1 MTRIGC
7 WIVAHLTRLLDE
19 HEREIVR
26 GDLAECQTPTGRAL
40 REVLGLVVRRQV
52 EPWCSWRPWLMLA
65 TIVIPIG
72 LLLSH
77 AARLWASSAASDIW
91 IYWRFWD
98 FSYLAVPGWRRD
110 VIQIAVRVG
119 SGCLALIGWSWT
131 CGFVLGRFSRQTV
144 WLTVSMLTLVVF
156 LGTLGTSTVGQPQE
170 NPSLVYHVG
179 FVVLPRFFRTFLVV
193 LPLACGAYRGSGVTS
208 LSLGRT
214 VLGVIVLASAT
225 LLVSQGLE
233 RSLTFGRGVLPADK
247 GPDGIVV
254 TADDPRP
261 LWFLS
266 LVMMWPATYVITEA
280 IGSRSASSGAAGVAR
295 SRSR

>member
-7 WIVAHLTRLLDE
+7 WVISHLTRLLDE
-19 HEREIVR
+19 SEREIVR
-26 GDLAECQTPTGRAL
+26 GDLEECHTPTGRAL
-40 REVLGLVVRRQV
+40 CEVLGLVARRQL
-52 EPWCSWRPWLMLA
+52 EPWCSWRPWFMLVA
-65 TIVIPIG
+65 IVLPIG
-72 LLLSH
+72 FLLSH
-77 AARLWASSAASDIW
+77 AARSWATNAGSNFW
-91 IYWRFWD
+91 IYFRFWD

-110 VIQIAVRVG
+110 IIQTAVRVG

-131 CGFVLGRFSRQTV
+131 CGFVLGRVSRQTV

-156 LGTLGTSTVGQPQE
+156 FGTLGTSEIGQPPQ

-193 LPLACGAYRGSGVTS
+193 LPLAWGAYRGSTVTS
-208 LSLGRT
+208 LPLGRT
-214 VLGVIVLASAT
+214 FLGVVVLAGAAF
-225 LLVSQGLE
+225 LVSPSLE
-233 RSLTFGRGVLPADK
+233 RSLTFGRGVIPADK

-266 LVMMWPATYVITEA
+266 FVMMWPAAYVLTEA
-280 IGSRSASSGAAGVAR
+280 IGFRSASSGAAGVAR